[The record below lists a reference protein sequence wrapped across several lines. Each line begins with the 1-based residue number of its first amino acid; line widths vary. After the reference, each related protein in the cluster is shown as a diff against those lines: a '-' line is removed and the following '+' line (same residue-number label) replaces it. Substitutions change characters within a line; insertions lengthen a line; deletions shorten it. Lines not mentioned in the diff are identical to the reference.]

1 MKFFSSLNRK
11 LRNLAKR
18 SQLVDGLY
26 RWLQFY
32 KASPLRD
39 ILNPGKGIKKFSL
52 IVTAKPYTVMNYQ
65 KLAVLYE
72 LARRQEKA
80 EITGSFVECGVQ
92 DGGSAAVIAAAAR
105 HNPGRHVWLFDSWE
119 GWPTPDEIDYNSKL
133 QMVPEEGGCLG
144 SEDRARKLLF
154 GRLRLDAARVHLIK
168 GWFADTLPRKETGK
182 ISLLHLDSNL
192 YASMKYCLEQLYD
205 DVTDGGYIIIDD
217 YGYFTG
223 CEKALTEFM
232 KSRNLN
238 YELAYVGKKEAA
250 YFRKEAR
257 D

>member
-18 SQLVDGLY
+18 SRLIVRLY

-32 KASPLRD
+32 EASPLRD

-80 EITGSFVECGVQ
+80 EISGSFVECGVQ
-92 DGGSAAVIAAAAR
+92 NGGSAAVIAAAAR

-133 QMVPEEGGCLG
+133 QFVPEEGGCLG
-144 SEDRARKLLF
+144 SEDRARELLF
-154 GRLRLDAARVHLIK
+154 GRLRLDATRVHLVK
-168 GWFADTLPRKETGK
+168 GWFADTLPRKEIGK
-182 ISLLHLDSNL
+182 ISLLHLDCYL
-192 YASMKYCLEQLYD
+192 YESVKCCLEQLYD
-205 DVTDGGYIIIDD
+205 DVIDGGYIVIDD
-217 YGYFTG
+217 YGYWSG
-223 CEKALTEFM
+223 CQKAVDEFM

-238 YELAYVGKKEAA
+238 FKLKHVGREKAV
-250 YFRKEAR
+250 YFCKEAR